1 MPLPRRW
8 LTSCMMRYNGSSLLI
23 DCGEGTQIAL
33 RKLGW
38 SCKQIDTI
46 LITHLHADHIAGLPG
61 LLLTMGNSDRT
72 EPVTVYGPKGI
83 DRVLQAARVFAPELP
98 FRIRTVEFRDPEE
111 TFSASGLRITAF
123 RVNHRVICY
132 SYCVEVLRGGRFDVE
147 KAKANGIPLKLWNPL
162 QKGATVEY
170 EGRTLTPDLVRGE
183 KRRGLRV
190 VYSTD
195 TRPTPDIARFASD
208 ADLLIIEGMYGDHE
222 KDADARQKK
231 HMTMPEAAAIAC
243 KAQPRAM
250 WYTHYSPSLL
260 RPDDYMEEI
269 RKIFPRALAPRD
281 GVSVSI
287 PFDDDE
293 TE

>member
-147 KAKANGIPLKLWNPL
+147 KAKANGIP
-162 QKGATVEY
+162 GI
-170 EGRTLTPDLVRGE
+170 
-183 KRRGLRV
+183 RV